1 MLSQITNTLP
11 VSQDIDIEIGR
22 HDLEKQNGKVSS
34 SQLSNMKKSL
44 FSLQRTQKIIIL
56 VLLCV
61 LLSIEGMDAIM
72 KLFVNK

>member
-11 VSQDIDIEIGR
+11 VSQDIDIEIGQ
-22 HDLEKQNGKVSS
+22 HDLEKQNGKASS
-34 SQLSNMKKSL
+34 SQLSNMKRSL

-72 KLFVNK
+72 KLFSNK